1 MRLFSLFFFFFPRH
15 LSACVLSFWA
25 SVPLTVTT
33 PSQTGTMLASGSRDL
48 DGKEVKPKAAGK
60 YFHGWDE
67 KYGPSFGSNVETEGG
82 SRGGGEE
89 GGNLFLL
96 SCSWAR

>member
-1 MRLFSLFFFFFPRH
+1 
-15 LSACVLSFWA
+15 
-25 SVPLTVTT
+25 
-33 PSQTGTMLASGSRDL
+33 MLASGSRDL

-67 KYGPSFGSNVETEGG
+67 KYGPSLGSNVETEGG